1 MTTHFDPSVRG
12 GTITVVQGEFH
23 ISGDPQVVLSTVL
36 GSCVAV
42 CLYDPTVH
50 NGGMNHFL
58 LPERAGACKSE
69 IRYGAH
75 AMELLINGL
84 LKIGGRR
91 ETLRAKIFGGSSMAA
106 NLRDIGQSN
115 SEFAKTFLHN
125 ENIPIV
131 SESLGGTMARRV
143 RFWPVTGRAQ
153 LLLIPNNPE
162 LQSPAPPKP
171 SALQSPA
178 ESVTLF

>member
-1 MTTHFDPSVRG
+1 MTARSSLAPRG
-12 GTITVVQGEFH
+12 STITVVQGEFR
-23 ISGDPQVVLSTVL
+23 ISDDPHVVLSTVL

-50 NGGMNHFL
+50 KGGMNHFL
-58 LPERAGACKSE
+58 LPERAGACKSD
-69 IRYGAH
+69 IRFGAH

-91 ETLRAKIFGGSSMAA
+91 ETLRAKVFGGSSMAT

-115 SEFAKTFLHN
+115 AEFAKSFLHN
-125 ENIPIV
+125 ENIPVV
-131 SESLGGTMARRV
+131 SESLGGTLARRV
-143 RFWPVTGRAQ
+143 RFWPVTGRAKM
-153 LLLIPNNPE
+153 LLIPNSPD
-162 LQSPAPPKP
+162 LQSPASPRPLP
-171 SALQSPA
+171 MQSPV